1 MFPPSLEKQQFS
13 FEVILYQ
20 KSLHFNCYVY
30 LLCDA
35 FLSCWWFAI
44 AALHTFIIVCF
55 IKFWL
60 GTKSPPWPPPDT
72 IFCSYLAGARLGHC
86 ALMPPHPPHHS
97 TIFQHRPVGLCRP
110 PSAQRRVL
118 WLHLCRL
125 HPVVV
130 AARPGALIYP
140 GADQLLVAVD
150 GRMEDSGGRRC
161 LSHAHHLP
169 HKTCNFWC
177 AGKCHVWRHKNTTIK
192 EGLEEKWERKPL
204 KKRYVINVF

>member
-1 MFPPSLEKQQFS
+1 MLCIS
-13 FEVILYQ
+13 FMWCVSKLLVICYCRATYFHNCLLYQ
-20 KSLHFNCYVY
+20 VLTRY
-30 LLCDA
+30 
-35 FLSCWWFAI
+35 
-44 AALHTFIIVCF
+44 
-55 IKFWL
+55 
-60 GTKSPPWPPPDT
+60 KSPPLPPPDT

-140 GADQLLVAVD
+140 GADQLLAAVD

-192 EGLEEKWERKPL
+192 EGVEEKWERKPL